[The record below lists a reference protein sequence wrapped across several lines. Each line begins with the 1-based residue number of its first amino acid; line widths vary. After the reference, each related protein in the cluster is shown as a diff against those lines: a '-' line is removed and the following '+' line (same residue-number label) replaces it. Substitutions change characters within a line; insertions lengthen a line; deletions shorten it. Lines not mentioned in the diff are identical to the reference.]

1 MTIGAFKPNGDD
13 STCWD
18 TSRSVG
24 PQDGSSLMMDAEALG
39 RLEEFVLGHSLCEVQ
54 AISTEFVEDRDSGG
68 IHVIKRCQACNALVL
83 ATVTKGA
90 AKALLRQ

>member
-1 MTIGAFKPNGDD
+1 
-13 STCWD
+13 
-18 TSRSVG
+18 
-24 PQDGSSLMMDAEALG
+24 MMDAEALE
-39 RLEEFVLGHSLCEVQ
+39 RLEEFVLGHGLCEEQ
-54 AISTEFVEDRDSGG
+54 AISTEFVEDRDTGG